1 MAWALSPASPLP
13 APPPHPCLLCRCF
26 FYTFYLEISVCCCLV
41 VQSGPTLLQSCGL
54 YLPPQTPLPM
64 EFLKQEHWNGLP
76 FLTLEDLPNLGIEP
90 ASLAL
95 GGGFFTTEP
104 PRKLCKDVRT
114 DYSRCYAAAARGSG
128 QRSSGEAGENHAERR
143 ARAVRGEAQMA
154 CAKVLW

>member
-1 MAWALSPASPLP
+1 MHAQWLSCLRLFVTAWSVACQAPLSMGFSRQEYWSGMPSLSP
-13 APPPHPCLLCRCF
+13 
-26 FYTFYLEISVCCCLV
+26 
-41 VQSGPTLLQSCGL
+41 
-54 YLPPQTPLPM
+54 
-64 EFLKQEHWNGLP
+64 
-76 FLTLEDLPNLGIEP
+76 EDLPDPGIEP

-128 QRSSGEAGENHAERR
+128 QASSGEAGENHAERR
-143 ARAVRGEAQMA
+143 RQAVQGEAQMA

>member
-1 MAWALSPASPLP
+1 MSESFATPRTIAHQASLAMGFP
-13 APPPHPCLLCRCF
+13 
-26 FYTFYLEISVCCCLV
+26 
-41 VQSGPTLLQSCGL
+41 
-54 YLPPQTPLPM
+54 
-64 EFLKQEHWNGLP
+64 KQEYWNGLTFP
-76 FLTLEDLPNLGIEP
+76 SPGDIPEPGIEP

-128 QRSSGEAGENHAERR
+128 QASSGEAGENHAERR
-143 ARAVRGEAQMA
+143 GQAVQGEAQMA